1 MKSITAYSVGAPTRR
16 TRISAPSLERALK
29 MAVDG
34 KPGPAR
40 TPPAAKGANE
50 PQ

>member
-1 MKSITAYSVGAPTRR
+1 MKSETAYSVGAPARR
-16 TRISAPSLERALK
+16 ARITAASIERALK

-34 KPGPAR
+34 KPGRAR
-40 TPPAAKGANE
+40 TPLAAKGANE